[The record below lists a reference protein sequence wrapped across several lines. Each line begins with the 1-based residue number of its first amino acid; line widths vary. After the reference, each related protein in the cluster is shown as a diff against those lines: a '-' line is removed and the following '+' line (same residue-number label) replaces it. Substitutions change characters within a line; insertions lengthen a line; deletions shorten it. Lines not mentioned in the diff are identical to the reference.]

1 MHYLLS
7 LSSCWPSVP
16 AEACETN
23 RDYGLGGEVNIG
35 YSLLWTVKVK
45 KVPLVFGPLMSLRSL
60 A

>member
-1 MHYLLS
+1 M
-7 LSSCWPSVP
+7 P